1 MAFTLK
7 QLRYFV
13 AVAENGTVS
22 GAAQALAAQAAQ
34 DLAQGARAA

>member
-13 AVAENGTVS
+13 AAAETEGCEMLS
-22 GAAQALAAQAAQ
+22 R
-34 DLAQGARAA
+34 RAAAVIVPASAAATK